1 MAKIEVVAHAGE
13 RGSAGVSDQTP
24 TSPHMPPTPLCGP
37 VVSCVSGGNLTQR
50 KRSQRLPREFL
61 GKWALCGEPFGSRGC
76 LIYAICEMGMGAAF
90 QLEWSPSPQPLEQM
104 WGLLWLHLPSQETAG
119 RTRTL

>member
-90 QLEWSPSPQPLEQM
+90 QLEWSVISPLLMGRSPAEELMLESQPSAP
-104 WGLLWLHLPSQETAG
+104 
-119 RTRTL
+119 